1 MACAAAAA
9 FVGCSTYDNRY
20 DNRDAQGRP
29 QTEYGTY
36 GPYYGSSSPASR
48 EPGIIEGLNRGVN
61 TNYFGPV
68 NSGPEAALGPG
79 TISGGGYHVR
89 P

>member
-1 MACAAAAA
+1 MRLIKYTLMACATAAL
-9 FVGCSTYDNRY
+9 VGCATYHED
-20 DNRDAQGRP
+20 RDAQGRP
-29 QTEYGTY
+29 QSEYGTY
-36 GPYYGSSSPASR
+36 QGSSR

-68 NSGPEAALGPG
+68 NSGADAARGVG
-79 TISGGGYHVR
+79 SSSGGASHVV